1 MDLDSPVL
9 GDKDY
14 NDVVAQHWYR
24 LITGHPVP
32 VSFLR
37 CNVFPS
43 SGLGAV
49 AQPEAGLPPQLH
61 RAHLSVYQQMLDLSA
76 PFVEQVI
83 VLTQRTFGSRERS
96 AGRLQ
101 VDLDVDSGLRISL
114 PPPLTGW
121 REEGRRLCRR
131 LARRLLVSVPSLRVP
146 LYFHRVVMAVPVLFA
161 VLLLLVLLFL
171 FL

>member
-1 MDLDSPVL
+1 
-9 GDKDY
+9 
-14 NDVVAQHWYR
+14 
-24 LITGHPVP
+24 
-32 VSFLR
+32 
-37 CNVFPS
+37 
-43 SGLGAV
+43 
-49 AQPEAGLPPQLH
+49 
-61 RAHLSVYQQMLDLSA
+61 MLDLSA

-121 REEGRRLCRR
+121 REGGRRLCRR

-146 LYFHRVVMAVPVLFA
+146 LYLRRVVVAVYAL
-161 VLLLLVLLFL
+161 LLLLVLLFL

>member
-14 NDVVAQHWYR
+14 DAVVAQHWYR

-37 CNVFPS
+37 CHVFPS

-49 AQPEAGLPPQLH
+49 AQAGPSSPQLH
-61 RAHLSVYQQMLDLSA
+61 RAHLAVYQQMLDLSA

-114 PPPLTGW
+114 PPPLTGCAPTRHGW
-121 REEGRRLCRR
+121 R
-131 LARRLLVSVPSLRVP
+131 V
-146 LYFHRVVMAVPVLFA
+146 
-161 VLLLLVLLFL
+161 
-171 FL
+171 